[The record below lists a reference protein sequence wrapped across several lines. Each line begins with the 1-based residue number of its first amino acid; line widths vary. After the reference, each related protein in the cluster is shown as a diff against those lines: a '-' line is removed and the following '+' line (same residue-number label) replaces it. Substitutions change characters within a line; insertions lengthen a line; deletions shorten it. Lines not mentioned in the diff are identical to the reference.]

1 MQQDIL
7 LEFIHTRCSI
17 ITFFNNRGVTVKNDS
32 GYTKMLSINATFG
45 SCMEPAHIDIA
56 VVLYHS
62 VLDMYL
68 TSLYGGENAGFC
80 TKYQKILPVKSNVQ
94 CIVRECFKVLSLLRN
109 SLVHS
114 TNTLD
119 KNCRGYGKSSGGKTF
134 LAIVSSSHALS
145 HLFTI
150 VELYFERAKYSAK
163 YLEGALAYC
172 YQELCRS
179 TVVRDRRWGK
189 LEVLSKTCFKFER
202 NIRESFL
209 YSQFETKSDF
219 LFFKDN
225 CRISFKYDVVDSIRR
240 TDYCFVYKGQA
251 YRVPEEALA
260 EGKIALDD
268 LAEWTTNEV
277 ISEDGIAFEKS

>member
-7 LEFIHTRCSI
+7 LDFIHKRCSI
-17 ITFFNNRGVTVKNDS
+17 VKFFSNRGVTIKNDS
-32 GYTKMLSINATFG
+32 GYTRMLSINARVG
-45 SCMEPAHIDIA
+45 CCMEPAHIDIA

-62 VLDMYL
+62 LLDMYL
-68 TSLYGGENAGFC
+68 TSLYGGENTGFY
-80 TKYQKILPVKSNVQ
+80 TKYKNVLPSASSVQ
-94 CIVRECFKVLSLLRN
+94 CIVRECFKVLSLFRN

-114 TNTLD
+114 TNSLD
-119 KNCRGYGKSSGGKTF
+119 KDCRGYGKSIKGNTF
-134 LAIVSSSHALS
+134 LAITSTSHALS

-150 VELYFERAKYSAK
+150 MELYFERARYSAK

-189 LEVLSKTCFKFER
+189 LKVLNKTCFKFER

-209 YSQFETKSDF
+209 YSQFEVKSNF
-219 LFFKDN
+219 LFFEDN
-225 CRISFKYDVVDSIRR
+225 CRINLKYDVVDSIRR
-240 TDYCFVYKGQA
+240 TDYCFVYNGQT

-260 EGKIALDD
+260 ERKIALDG

-277 ISEDGIAFEKS
+277 IGEDSIAFEKS